1 MSTSTSTYTTRMT
14 NTLPNKDNEYISS
27 LVKEN
32 EQLKLLNEKLYKRTL
47 NQKRKLLRLK
57 KRLGETNM
65 TEEQVKIIDE
75 HEIEPENIN
84 DNVWEDVEEVMA
96 SYNIEK

>member
-1 MSTSTSTYTTRMT
+1 MSTSTSTRMT
-14 NTLPNKDNEYISS
+14 HMSQNHDNEYIAS

-65 TEEQVKIIDE
+65 TDEQVKIIDD
-75 HEIEPENIN
+75 HENEPENIN

>member
-1 MSTSTSTYTTRMT
+1 MSTSTYTTRMT
-14 NTLPNKDNEYISS
+14 NTSPSKDNEYIAS

-65 TEEQVKIIDE
+65 TDEQVKIIDE
-75 HEIEPENIN
+75 HENEPENIN

-96 SYNIEK
+96 SYNIE

>member
-1 MSTSTSTYTTRMT
+1 MSTSTYTTRMT
-14 NTLPNKDNEYISS
+14 NTSPNNDNEYISS
-27 LVKEN
+27 LVKDN
-32 EQLKLLNEKLYKRTL
+32 EQLKVLNDKLYKRTL

-75 HEIEPENIN
+75 PENIN

>member
-1 MSTSTSTYTTRMT
+1 MSTSISTSITRMT
-14 NTLPNKDNEYISS
+14 NSSPNQDNEYISS

-32 EQLKLLNEKLYKRTL
+32 EKLKLLNEKLYKRTL

-57 KRLGETNM
+57 KSLGKTNM
-65 TEEQVKIIDE
+65 TEEQVKIIDDNE
-75 HEIEPENIN
+75 NEPENIN

>member
-1 MSTSTSTYTTRMT
+1 MSASLSSTMNQHNIHQS
-14 NTLPNKDNEYISS
+14 EYINS

-32 EQLKLLNEKLYKRTL
+32 EHLKLLNEKLYKRTL

-57 KRLGETNM
+57 KRLSETNM

-75 HEIEPENIN
+75 NENEPININ

-96 SYNIEK
+96 SYNINK

>member
-1 MSTSTSTYTTRMT
+1 MT
-14 NTLPNKDNEYISS
+14 NSSPNQDNEYISS

-32 EQLKLLNEKLYKRTL
+32 EKLKLLNEKLYKRTL

-57 KRLGETNM
+57 KSLGKTNM
-65 TEEQVKIIDE
+65 TEEQVKIIDDNE
-75 HEIEPENIN
+75 NEPENIN

>member
-1 MSTSTSTYTTRMT
+1 MSSSVSSSMT
-14 NTLPNKDNEYISS
+14 HSNTQSEYINT

-47 NQKRKLLRLK
+47 NQKRKMLRLK
-57 KRLGETNM
+57 KRLSETNM

-75 HEIEPENIN
+75 PDNIN

-96 SYNIEK
+96 SYNIDK

>member
-1 MSTSTSTYTTRMT
+1 MSTSVASSKNTSSAA
-14 NTLPNKDNEYISS
+14 TLNYEYIQT
-27 LVKEN
+27 LIKEN
-32 EQLKLLNEKLYKRTL
+32 EHLKLLNEKLYKRTL

-57 KRLGETNM
+57 KRLSETDM
-65 TEEQVKIIDE
+65 TEEQVNIMNESENI
-75 HEIEPENIN
+75 IEPENIN

>member
-1 MSTSTSTYTTRMT
+1 MSTSISTSITRMT
-14 NTLPNKDNEYISS
+14 NTSPNQDNEYISS

-32 EQLKLLNEKLYKRTL
+32 EKLKLLNEKLYKRTL

-57 KRLGETNM
+57 KSLGKTNM
-65 TEEQVKIIDE
+65 TEEQVKIIDDNE
-75 HEIEPENIN
+75 NEPENIN